1 MQRTSL
7 VNLNVFSL
15 VLSLF
20 GLVSA
25 ASAPLQ
31 KVTFVFSGFHE
42 RTSFVFVAKGMRF
55 FEEQGIEA
63 QIVHGSKSARRYLR
77 NGGKRR
83 AVLHDV
89 RHRFGAWVHSRGGGG
104 APSPSSMT
112 RRDSGH

>member
-55 FEEQGIEA
+55 FEEQE
-63 QIVHGSKSARRYLR
+63 S
-77 NGGKRR
+77 KRR
-83 AVLHDV
+83 SFRVRKAPAAISAMAANDAQFYTTSATGSALGSIAGVAAERRHLH
-89 RHRFGAWVHSRGGGG
+89 R
-104 APSPSSMT
+104 
-112 RRDSGH
+112 